1 VAGTEKGVTEPE
13 ATFSTCFGAPFMP
26 RHPSEYGNLLRDLI
40 AEHDAKCWLVNTGW
54 TGGAYGIGNRMPIKE
69 TRALL
74 SAALDGS
81 LNNVEFRTDA
91 NFGFDVPVAVPG
103 VDSSILN
110 PRDTWAD
117 KDGYDAQAAKLVA
130 MFVANFD
137 KFIEHVDDNVKAAAL
152 AAE

>member
-1 VAGTEKGVTEPE
+1 MEFTLRADYRVVGPTW
-13 ATFSTCFGAPFMP
+13 FST
-26 RHPSEYGNLLRDLI
+26 
-40 AEHDAKCWLVNTGW
+40 VQ
-54 TGGAYGIGNRMPIKE
+54 
-69 TRALL
+69 
-74 SAALDGS
+74 
-81 LNNVEFRTDA
+81 NNDVPTQNVFLFL